1 MATEAKPEE
10 LSLSRQ
16 EVQRLS
22 QAFQDPKFREL
33 FADYAQEI
41 SHPESRRQYEE
52 EICMM
57 EMERGMDIKFI
68 HPQPGHVLRT
78 STNGGQRC
86 YLNICSNQFI
96 NKPECKPGAGAGG
109 QAGQH
114 WGLPYSL
121 APGREDLGK
130 AGSKHMIYDVVFHP
144 DTLYMTGKNEKF
156 KEMVDATAL
165 EAVAKQF
172 DVKLDQRN
180 VKTLSMKYKGV
191 PQAAVLR
198 KPRPEAMQKAADPG
212 DPLLFPY
219 PYELPNGGDM
229 GKVKN
234 DRDQPKG
241 STLDQ
246 VSGVEGASPPDEEA
260 TVPQY
265 TIRHRSYVELQDYR
279 DSRDSVPSPVPK
291 ELVITVDLPLLKS
304 AADVNLDI
312 TGKQLSLEV
321 QKPAYKLQLK
331 LPYPVDENQGRAQ
344 FNKAKRQ
351 LVITVVVIQQNILGL
366 LQDQVSEA
374 REDETIG
381 SRSELVDVSVEKR
394 DVCETEGNQCE
405 SVSKQCDPRCTLSC
419 DIGDQP
425 DASACETVRAAEEKG
440 HTEQAEA
447 PSPEDEGHTE
457 QAEAPSPE
465 DEGHT
470 EQAEAP
476 SPEDK
481 GHTEQAEAPSP
492 EDKGHTEQAE
502 APSPEDKGHTDQA
515 EAPSPEDKGHTEQ
528 AEAPSPE
535 DKGLTE
541 QAEAPS
547 PEDKGLTEQAEA
559 PSPEDKGHTEQAEAP
574 SPEDKGHTEQAE
586 AEAPSP
592 EDKGHTEQAEAPSPE
607 DKGHTEQA
615 EAPSPEDKGHTEQA
629 EAEAPSPEE
638 SLPDLQGKC
647 CVELTVAGDANQDAL
662 MCPSFTCT
670 QDTTSLTL
678 IAHVP
683 GIEEISI
690 KAEVGAN
697 QYQIS
702 FCSKDPNV
710 SYVLLVQFLPPDNL
724 NRNELSLSVTK
735 NNAVIGLTKSPE
747 SFGLWKKLYFG
758 VNNKCL
764 QERRFVSEENVREFL
779 EGRPQPVSVSQD
791 QPYVEV
797 LEITDRRSHIRI
809 TAREEDDRVVLQQP
823 CTDPAEMKTGIS
835 TQSVKGIP
843 ADSAIREDTAAKDKL
858 QKAPAS
864 DDTTSGKEQT
874 FDSGEKPESISDT
887 AESTREGQL
896 GDSEAAVKRDKS
908 IGSSGVKNKVL
919 SFKEKV
925 EIIQENELDEDDTPD
940 GVGHT
945 QSTTSNRDGPAQV
958 LKEISREDGSVHV
971 ITDHTTHCAFTFQNS
986 LLFDL
991 D

>member
-33 FADYAQEI
+33 FAEYAQEI

-52 EICMM
+52 EICLM

-144 DTLYMTGKNEKF
+144 DTLYMAGKNEKF

-351 LVITVVVIQQNILGL
+351 LVITVLVIQQNILGL

-425 DASACETVRAAEEKG
+425 DVSACETVRAAEE
-440 HTEQAEA
+440 
-447 PSPEDEGHTE
+447 
-457 QAEAPSPE
+457 
-465 DEGHT
+465 
-470 EQAEAP
+470 
-476 SPEDK
+476 
-481 GHTEQAEAPSP
+481 
-492 EDKGHTEQAE
+492 
-502 APSPEDKGHTDQA
+502 
-515 EAPSPEDKGHTEQ
+515 
-528 AEAPSPE
+528 
-535 DKGLTE
+535 
-541 QAEAPS
+541 
-547 PEDKGLTEQAEA
+547 
-559 PSPEDKGHTEQAEAP
+559 KGHTEQAEAP

-592 EDKGHTEQAEAPSPE
+592 EVKGHTEQ
-607 DKGHTEQA
+607 
-615 EAPSPEDKGHTEQA
+615 
-629 EAEAPSPEE
+629 AEAPSPEE

-724 NRNELSLSVTK
+724 NRNDLSLSVTK

-864 DDTTSGKEQT
+864 DDTTSEKEQT
-874 FDSGEKPESISDT
+874 FDRGEKPESISDT

-958 LKEISREDGSVHV
+958 LKEISQEDGSVHV